1 MRHLEILVPGAP
13 DVSDSCDIIAPYDFS
28 RIGSADLAEEKTV
41 ERALKIYRNLDGSAI
56 MVNDHTAFRV
66 DWMPFAGL
74 KESGLGTG
82 GIPYTIEDMQV
93 KKMLVLHSV
102 EL

>member
-13 DVSDSCDIIAPYDFS
+13 DVTDSLDITAPYNLS
-28 RIGSADLAEEKTV
+28 RIGSADLAEKKTI
-41 ERALKIYRNLDGSAI
+41 ERALKIYRRLDGSAI

-93 KKMLVLHSV
+93 KKMLVIHSA